1 MKLHLIEVLSAPASL
16 ASVALRPASTGK
28 VGLFGFLVLL
38 TICALACP
46 STATVVPVKHKEG
59 VSHGFIVLR
68 SQQGEQLATGD
79 MIQNVEGGR
88 VVSEVVL
95 RFKDG
100 SIHDEVTVFSQERAF
115 RLISDHLKQ
124 YGPSFPNAV
133 DVFIDAKSGNVK
145 VHSEKDGKTKDD
157 VHHLDIPEDV
167 ATGLT
172 ETLLKNISPS
182 AQETDVP
189 MVTTSDKPRL
199 VKLKIHAEG
208 KRSFWTGGYARKA
221 VHYVVHVDIGGIA
234 GAVAPIVGKQPPDS
248 HIWVLGGRAPSFV
261 KFEGPLYE
269 GGPIWDIDLMAPHW
283 GSDKRP
289 DPKKKSAS
297 IAGLEAVE
305 TITPLGFFFDVQTRS
320 VHARSH

>member
-1 MKLHLIEVLSAPASL
+1 
-16 ASVALRPASTGK
+16 

-167 ATGLT
+167 ATGLL